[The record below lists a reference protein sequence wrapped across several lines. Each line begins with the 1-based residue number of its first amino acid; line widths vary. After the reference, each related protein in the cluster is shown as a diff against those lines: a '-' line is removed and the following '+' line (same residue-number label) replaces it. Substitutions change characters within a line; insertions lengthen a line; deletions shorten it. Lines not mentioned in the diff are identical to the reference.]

1 VGGIRASLDTRSK
14 ILTLA
19 EALALPAPIVIA
31 AGTFDLLRAE
41 HAREL
46 EQIRA
51 GPRKLLVVVL
61 SSSIG
66 LLTARARA
74 EMVAALR
81 VVDYV
86 IIADDEH
93 LERLSRAHPDAQV
106 ARLDAADRCRIRQLI
121 EHVRRRNITPD

>member
-1 VGGIRASLDTRSK
+1 MDTRNK

-19 EALALPAPIVIA
+19 EAVALPAPLAIA

-46 EQIRA
+46 GEIRA
-51 GPRKLLVVVL
+51 RTTPARLLAVVL
-61 SSSIG
+61 PSPIG
-66 LLTARARA
+66 VFALRARA

-86 IIADDEH
+86 VTADAQD
-93 LERLSRAHPDAQV
+93 LDRLSRAHPAAEVVRMDAGDT
-106 ARLDAADRCRIRQLI
+106 RRIRQLI
-121 EHVRRRNITPD
+121 EHARRR